1 MIRNKTPKGKFTKKN
16 QPKNESKRKPKN
28 KTIAK
33 QAILQTYAE
42 IDDAKDDVLKI
53 YARALKEGTQSEKL
67 IAAKEVSK
75 FLFPT
80 KQSISGD
87 LNIKQQTTTKFVV
100 VPAFEVDKQ
109 EDKE

>member
-1 MIRNKTPKGKFTKKN
+1 MNKKPKTKRFSKTF
-16 QPKNESKRKPKN
+16 QPPAKSKRKPKT
-28 KTIAK
+28 KTLAKIAV
-33 QAILQTYAE
+33 LETYGS
-42 IDDAKDDVLKI
+42 IDDAKEDVLKV
-53 YARALKEGTQSEKL
+53 YARALKNGTEAEKM

-87 LNIKQQTTTKFVV
+87 LNIKQQTTTEFVV
-100 VPAFEVDKQ
+100 VPAFEVEKQ